1 MATMNVS
8 ETLLTEVDVSRQ
20 LRISLGTVRRWR
32 LLRCGPRFLKIGALV
47 RYRPEDVSRWLA
59 SRCTGG
65 EHFDAAE
72 SQS

>member
-32 LLRCGPRFLKIGALV
+32 LLRCGPGFSEDRGLSAL
-47 RYRPEDVSRWLA
+47 PA
-59 SRCTGG
+59 
-65 EHFDAAE
+65 
-72 SQS
+72 